1 MIALNIELFCLFSLN
16 IDILCP
22 IKGKSGKICHPPL
35 LKHKTPKFNQNPLIN
50 SEPNIPSSDTQSLD
64 VKHLEEAFAIFY
76 AESQKLE
83 AQQSAL
89 QEKINQLSE
98 ELQKSNQRLGILVN
112 AIPAGVIL
120 LENNI
125 VLLHN
130 PAMLHFL
137 PSLSAGQSFV
147 IPGDWQPSIAPG
159 EYVINTP
166 ATSSKTQ
173 KTVQVTRIDEGIR
186 SFIQIQDITA
196 NIALHQE
203 TQRENRL
210 SAMGKMA
217 AGIAH
222 QFRTPLATALLYSS
236 HLCDDDLEPEV
247 SKEFAQRLRKQLL
260 DLEKLSQD
268 MLRFISNRPNKTI
281 LVSAKQII
289 DEAIASIQALYESN
303 HVQLKIEC
311 DIPPSTMLLVEPKS
325 IPNAIVAIL
334 ENALSVSKPAD
345 QVLMQARVESKKLV
359 IIIEDQGPGVAAA
372 IIDSLFEPFST
383 TSANGTGLGLSI
395 AKNTIEAHRGS
406 IAVENSAKGA
416 IFKIILPITSE

>member
-1 MIALNIELFCLFSLN
+1 MTKSETAPSPIAN
-16 IDILCP
+16 
-22 IKGKSGKICHPPL
+22 
-35 LKHKTPKFNQNPLIN
+35 T
-50 SEPNIPSSDTQSLD
+50 SLD
-64 VKHLEEAFAIFY
+64 AQRLEEAFAIFY

-89 QEKINQLSE
+89 QEKIDQLSE
-98 ELQKSNQRLGILVN
+98 ELQKSNQRLAILLN

-130 PAMLHFL
+130 PAVLHFL
-137 PSLSAGQSFV
+137 PSLNQGQSFQ
-147 IPGDWQPSIAPG
+147 IPKEWQASIAPG
-159 EYVINTP
+159 EYLISNLES
-166 ATSSKTQ
+166 TSSKPQ
-173 KTVQVTRIDEGIR
+173 KTIQVIRIDEGIR

-196 NIALHQE
+196 NISLHQE

-210 SAMGKMA
+210 TAMGKMA

-236 HLCDDDLEPEV
+236 HLCDDDLAPDM

-268 MLRFISNRPNKTI
+268 MLRFISNRPSKTVLSNAQQLI
-281 LVSAKQII
+281 E
-289 DEAIASIQALYESN
+289 EAQASIQALFESKDV
-303 HVQLKIEC
+303 HLEVRC
-311 DIPPSTMLLVEPKS
+311 DIPASTMLLVEPKA
-325 IPNAIVAIL
+325 IPNALVAIL
-334 ENALSVSKPAD
+334 ENALSISKPKD
-345 QVLMQARVESKKLV
+345 TVVMQATIDSKKLM
-359 IIIEDQGPGVAAA
+359 ISIQDQGPGVAST

-395 AKNTIEAHRGS
+395 AKNTIDAHRGS
-406 IAVENSAKGA
+406 ITVENSAHGA
-416 IFKIILPITSE
+416 IFKIILPISSQ

>member
-1 MIALNIELFCLFSLN
+1 MPNSENTMPLAAN
-16 IDILCP
+16 
-22 IKGKSGKICHPPL
+22 SGNPPL
-35 LKHKTPKFNQNPLIN
+35 
-50 SEPNIPSSDTQSLD
+50 DA
-64 VKHLEEAFAIFY
+64 KHLEEAFAIFY

-83 AQQSAL
+83 TQQSAL
-89 QEKINQLSE
+89 QEKINQLSD

-130 PAMLHFL
+130 PAVLHFL
-137 PSLSAGQSFV
+137 PTLCAGQSFA
-147 IPGDWQPSIAPG
+147 IPSDWQPSIAPG
-159 EYVINTP
+159 EYLIGDTDSP
-166 ATSSKTQ
+166 GSKTQ
-173 KTVQVTRIDEGIR
+173 KTVQVIRIDEGIR

-196 NIALHQE
+196 NISLHQE

-210 SAMGKMA
+210 TAMGKMA

-236 HLCDDDLEPEV
+236 HLCDDDLAPEM

-268 MLRFISNRPNKTI
+268 MLRFISNRPSKNI
-281 LVSAKQII
+281 LSSAQQII
-289 DEAIASIQALYESN
+289 DEAQASIQALFESKEVELN
-303 HVQLKIEC
+303 VQC
-311 DIPPSTMLLVEPKS
+311 SIPSSTMLLVEPKS
-325 IPNAIVAIL
+325 IPNALVAVL
-334 ENALSVSKPAD
+334 ENALSVSKSKD
-345 QVLMQARVESKKLV
+345 SVQLQASVDTKKL
-359 IIIEDQGPGVAAA
+359 IISIKDQGPGIAST

-406 IAVENSAKGA
+406 IAVENSAHGA
-416 IFKIILPITSE
+416 TFKITLPIASE

>member
-1 MIALNIELFCLFSLN
+1 M
-16 IDILCP
+16 
-22 IKGKSGKICHPPL
+22 
-35 LKHKTPKFNQNPLIN
+35 
-50 SEPNIPSSDTQSLD
+50 
-64 VKHLEEAFAIFY
+64 KHLEEAFAIFY

-89 QEKINQLSE
+89 QEKINQLSD

-130 PAMLHFL
+130 PAVLHFL
-137 PSLSAGQSFV
+137 PSLSSGQTFV
-147 IPGDWQPSIAPG
+147 IPTDWQPSIAPG
-159 EYVINTP
+159 EYVINTSDTHGKKP
-166 ATSSKTQ
+166 Q
-173 KTVQVTRIDEGIR
+173 KTVQVIRIDDGIR
-186 SFIQIQDITA
+186 SYIQIQDITA

-236 HLCDDDLEPEV
+236 HLCDDDLAPDI

-268 MLRFISNRPNKTI
+268 MLRFISNRPSKTI
-281 LVSAKQII
+281 LVSARQII
-289 DEAIASIQALYESN
+289 DEATASIQALFESSD
-303 HVQLKIEC
+303 VQLKVHC
-311 DIPPSTMLLVEPKS
+311 DIPTSTMLMVEPKS

-345 QVLMQARVESKKLV
+345 QVFLQAKVESKRM
-359 IIIEDQGPGVAAA
+359 IILIEDQGPGIAST

-395 AKNTIEAHRGS
+395 AKNTIEAHRGT
-406 IAVENSAKGA
+406 INVENSAKGA
-416 IFKIILPITSE
+416 IFKITLPITSE

>member
-1 MIALNIELFCLFSLN
+1 MPLAAN
-16 IDILCP
+16 
-22 IKGKSGKICHPPL
+22 SGNPPL
-35 LKHKTPKFNQNPLIN
+35 
-50 SEPNIPSSDTQSLD
+50 DA
-64 VKHLEEAFAIFY
+64 KHLEEAFAIFY

-89 QEKINQLSE
+89 QEKINQLSD

-130 PAMLHFL
+130 PAVLHVL
-137 PSLSAGQSFV
+137 PTLCAGQSFA
-147 IPGDWQPSIAPG
+147 IPSDWQQSIAPG
-159 EYVINTP
+159 EYLIGQTDSP
-166 ATSSKTQ
+166 DLKAQ
-173 KTVQVTRIDEGIR
+173 KTVQVIRIDEGIR

-196 NIALHQE
+196 NISLHQE

-210 SAMGKMA
+210 TAMGKMA

-236 HLCDDDLEPEV
+236 HLCDDDLAPEM

-268 MLRFISNRPNKTI
+268 MLRFISNRPSKNI
-281 LVSAKQII
+281 LSSAQQII
-289 DEAIASIQALYESN
+289 DEAQASIQALFESKEVELN
-303 HVQLKIEC
+303 VQC
-311 DIPPSTMLLVEPKS
+311 SIPSSTMLLVEPKS
-325 IPNAIVAIL
+325 IPNALVAVL
-334 ENALSVSKPAD
+334 ENALSVSKSKD
-345 QVLMQARVESKKLV
+345 SVQLQASVDTKKL
-359 IIIEDQGPGVAAA
+359 IISIKDQGPGIAST

-395 AKNTIEAHRGS
+395 AKNTIEAHRGT
-406 IAVENSAKGA
+406 IAVENSNHGA
-416 IFKIILPITSE
+416 TFKIILPIAPE

>member
-1 MIALNIELFCLFSLN
+1 MTKSETTITSSA
-16 IDILCP
+16 
-22 IKGKSGKICHPPL
+22 KSGKP
-35 LKHKTPKFNQNPLIN
+35 
-50 SEPNIPSSDTQSLD
+50 SLD
-64 VKHLEEAFAIFY
+64 AKHLEEAFAIFY

-89 QEKINQLSE
+89 QEKINQLSD

-130 PAMLHFL
+130 PAVLHFL
-137 PSLSAGQSFV
+137 PLLSAGQSFE
-147 IPGDWQPSIAPG
+147 IPSDWQASIAPG
-159 EYVINTP
+159 EYLIGTIDDP
-166 ATSSKTQ
+166 GSKPQ
-173 KTVQVTRIDEGIR
+173 KTVQVIRIDEGIR

-196 NIALHQE
+196 NISLHQE

-210 SAMGKMA
+210 TAMGKMA

-236 HLCDDDLEPEV
+236 HLCDDDLAPEM

-260 DLEKLSQD
+260 DLEKLSQE
-268 MLRFISNRPNKTI
+268 MLRFISNRPSKTI
-281 LVSAKQII
+281 LSSAQQII
-289 DEAIASIQALYESN
+289 DEAQASIQALFESKEVEL
-303 HVQLKIEC
+303 HVQC
-311 DIPPSTMLLVEPKS
+311 SIPSSAMLLVEPKS
-325 IPNAIVAIL
+325 IPNALVAVL
-334 ENALSVSKPAD
+334 ENALSVSKSKD
-345 QVLMQARVESKKLV
+345 SVQLQASVDTKKL
-359 IIIEDQGPGVAAA
+359 IISIKDQGPGIAST

-395 AKNTIEAHRGS
+395 AKNTIEAHRGT
-406 IAVENSAKGA
+406 IAVENSNQGA
-416 IFKIILPITSE
+416 TFKITLPIASE

>member
-1 MIALNIELFCLFSLN
+1 MTKLENTVSPSAQIA
-16 IDILCP
+16 
-22 IKGKSGKICHPPL
+22 
-35 LKHKTPKFNQNPLIN
+35 NP
-50 SEPNIPSSDTQSLD
+50 SLD
-64 VKHLEEAFAIFY
+64 AKHLEEAFAIFY

-130 PAMLHFL
+130 PAVLHFL
-137 PSLSAGQSFV
+137 PALSPGQSFE
-147 IPGDWQPSIAPG
+147 IPCEWQASIAPG
-159 EYVINTP
+159 EYNIGNP
-166 ATSSKTQ
+166 DIPGSKPQ
-173 KTVQVTRIDEGIR
+173 KTVQVIRIDEGIR

-196 NIALHQE
+196 NISLHQE

-210 SAMGKMA
+210 TAMGKMA

-236 HLCDDDLEPEV
+236 HLCDDDLAPEM
-247 SKEFAQRLRKQLL
+247 SKEFAHRLRKQLL
-260 DLEKLSQD
+260 DLEKLSQE
-268 MLRFISNRPNKTI
+268 MLRFISNRPSKMV
-281 LVSAKQII
+281 LSSAQQII
-289 DEAIASIQALYESN
+289 EEAQASIQALFESKGVVL
-303 HVQLKIEC
+303 HIQSSIAS
-311 DIPPSTMLLVEPKS
+311 STMLLVEPKAL
-325 IPNAIVAIL
+325 PNALVAIM
-334 ENALSVSKPAD
+334 ENALSVSKPKDKVILRASTE
-345 QVLMQARVESKKLV
+345 AKKL
-359 IIIEDQGPGVAAA
+359 IINIEDQGPGIAST

-395 AKNTIEAHRGS
+395 AKNTIEAHRGT
-406 IAVENSAKGA
+406 IAVENSLHGA
-416 IFKIILPITSE
+416 IFQIILPISSE

>member
-1 MIALNIELFCLFSLN
+1 MPLAAN
-16 IDILCP
+16 
-22 IKGKSGKICHPPL
+22 SGNLPL
-35 LKHKTPKFNQNPLIN
+35 
-50 SEPNIPSSDTQSLD
+50 DA
-64 VKHLEEAFAIFY
+64 KHLEEAFAIFY

-89 QEKINQLSE
+89 QEKINQLSD

-130 PAMLHFL
+130 PAVLHFL
-137 PSLSAGQSFV
+137 PRLCSGQSFE
-147 IPGDWQPSIAPG
+147 IPREWQASIAPG
-159 EYVINTP
+159 EYLIGETDSP
-166 ATSSKTQ
+166 DSKTQ
-173 KTVQVTRIDEGIR
+173 KTVQVIRIDEGIR

-196 NIALHQE
+196 NISLHQE

-210 SAMGKMA
+210 TAMGKMA

-236 HLCDDDLEPEV
+236 HLCDDDLAPEM

-260 DLEKLSQD
+260 DLEKLSQE
-268 MLRFISNRPNKTI
+268 MLRFISNRPSKNI
-281 LVSAKQII
+281 LTSAQQII
-289 DEAIASIQALYESN
+289 DEAQASIQALFESKEVELN
-303 HVQLKIEC
+303 VQC
-311 DIPPSTMLLVEPKS
+311 SVPSSAMLLVEPKS
-325 IPNAIVAIL
+325 IPNALVAVL
-334 ENALSVSKPAD
+334 ENALSVSKSKD
-345 QVLMQARVESKKLV
+345 SVQLQASVDTKKL
-359 IIIEDQGPGVAAA
+359 IISIKDQGPGIAST

-395 AKNTIEAHRGS
+395 AKNTIEAHRGT
-406 IAVENSAKGA
+406 IAVENSNHGA
-416 IFKIILPITSE
+416 TFKITLPIASE

>member
-1 MIALNIELFCLFSLN
+1 M
-16 IDILCP
+16 P
-22 IKGKSGKICHPPL
+22 
-35 LKHKTPKFNQNPLIN
+35 
-50 SEPNIPSSDTQSLD
+50 SLD
-64 VKHLEEAFAIFY
+64 AKHLEEAFAIFY

-83 AQQSAL
+83 AQQTAL
-89 QEKINQLSE
+89 QEKINRLSE

-130 PAMLHFL
+130 PAVLHFL
-137 PSLSAGQSFV
+137 PTLSSGQSFA
-147 IPGDWQPSIAPG
+147 IPHEWQPSIAPG
-159 EYVINTP
+159 EYLIN
-166 ATSSKTQ
+166 SSVADSPKPQ
-173 KTVQVTRIDEGIR
+173 KTVQVIRIDDGIR
-186 SFIQIQDITA
+186 SYIQIQDITA

-236 HLCDDDLEPEV
+236 HLCDDNLAPDM
-247 SKEFAQRLRKQLL
+247 SKEFAERLRKQLL

-268 MLRFISNRPNKTI
+268 MLRFISNRPSKTT
-281 LVSAKQII
+281 LVSARQII
-289 DEAIASIQALYESN
+289 DEATASIQALFESN
-303 HVQLKIEC
+303 AVQLQIEC
-311 DIPPSTMLLVEPKS
+311 DIPASTMLLVEPKS
-325 IPNAIVAIL
+325 ISNAIVAIL
-334 ENALSVSKPAD
+334 ENALSVSKPSD
-345 QVLMQARVESKKLV
+345 QVLLQATVESKKL
-359 IIIEDQGPGVAAA
+359 IIRIEDQGPGISSA

-406 IAVENSAKGA
+406 ITVESSAQGA
-416 IFKIILPITSE
+416 IFKITLPITSE

>member
-1 MIALNIELFCLFSLN
+1 LT
-16 IDILCP
+16 
-22 IKGKSGKICHPPL
+22 KSETTI
-35 LKHKTPKFNQNPLIN
+35 T
-50 SEPNIPSSDTQSLD
+50 SSDKSAKPSLD
-64 VKHLEEAFAIFY
+64 AKHLEEAFAIFY

-89 QEKINQLSE
+89 QEKINQLSD

-130 PAMLHFL
+130 PAVLHFL
-137 PSLSAGQSFV
+137 PSLSAGQSFQ
-147 IPGDWQPSIAPG
+147 IPAEWQASIAPV
-159 EYVINTP
+159 EYLIGNSDLP
-166 ATSSKTQ
+166 GSKPQ
-173 KTVQVTRIDEGIR
+173 MTVQVIRIDEGIR

-196 NIALHQE
+196 NISLHQE

-210 SAMGKMA
+210 TAMGKMA

-236 HLCDDDLEPEV
+236 HLCDDDLAPDM

-268 MLRFISNRPNKTI
+268 MLRFISNRPSKTI
-281 LVSAKQII
+281 LSSAQQII
-289 DEAIASIQALYESN
+289 DEARASIQALFESKN
-303 HVQLKIEC
+303 VELHVQC
-311 DIPPSTMLLVEPKS
+311 SIPSSAMLLVEPKA
-325 IPNAIVAIL
+325 IPNALVAIL
-334 ENALSVSKPAD
+334 ENALSVSNPKD
-345 QVLMQARVESKKLV
+345 KVLLKANVEAKKL
-359 IIIEDQGPGVAAA
+359 IINIEDQGPGIASM

-395 AKNTIEAHRGS
+395 AKNTIEAHRGT
-406 IAVENSAKGA
+406 IAVESSANGA
-416 IFKIILPITSE
+416 TFQITLPITSE

>member
-1 MIALNIELFCLFSLN
+1 MTKLETTI
-16 IDILCP
+16 
-22 IKGKSGKICHPPL
+22 PPS
-35 LKHKTPKFNQNPLIN
+35 NNP
-50 SEPNIPSSDTQSLD
+50 SLD
-64 VKHLEEAFAIFY
+64 AKHLEEAFAIFY

-89 QEKINQLSE
+89 QEKINQLSD

-120 LENNI
+120 LESNI

-130 PAMLHFL
+130 PAVLHFL
-137 PSLSAGQSFV
+137 PQLSPGQIFE
-147 IPGDWQPSIAPG
+147 IPKGWQASIAPG
-159 EYVINTP
+159 EYLISDTETAKDKQNP
-166 ATSSKTQ
+166 KPQ
-173 KTVQVTRIDEGIR
+173 KTVQVIRIDDGIR

-210 SAMGKMA
+210 TAMGKMA
-217 AGIAH
+217 SGIAH

-236 HLCDDDLEPEV
+236 HLCDDDLAPDM

-268 MLRFISNRPNKTI
+268 MLRFISNRPSKTA
-281 LVSAKQII
+281 LSNAQDLI
-289 DEAIASIQALYESN
+289 DETQASIQALFEN
-303 HVQLKIEC
+303 KDVTLQVNC
-311 DIPPSTMLLVEPKS
+311 NIPPSTKLLVEPKA
-325 IPNAIVAIL
+325 IPNALIAIL
-334 ENALSVSKPAD
+334 ENALSVSQSHD
-345 QVLMQARVESKKLV
+345 TVTMQVSVDSKKLL
-359 IIIEDQGPGVAAA
+359 ISIEDQGPGVAST

-395 AKNTIEAHRGS
+395 AKNTIDAHRGT
-406 IAVENSAKGA
+406 IAVQNAEHGA
-416 IFKIILPITSE
+416 IFKITLPISTQ